1 MKYLMILL
9 FMGNIYA
16 SSNEYNKAQESQKK
30 VMEVYN
36 NSDTMKA
43 YTKCLQNM
51 KTPEDG
57 KKCHELRQKSI
68 QEMQEKMKNQ

>member
-9 FMGNIYA
+9 LMGNVFA
-16 SSNEYNKAQESQKK
+16 SSKENNMKTTREEVLK
-30 VMEVYN
+30 VYN
-36 NSDTMKA
+36 SSDTMKA

-68 QEMQEKMKNQ
+68 QEMQEKMGNK